1 VVGFRGKLEFD
12 TSKPDGVPL
21 KGLDSSRLR
30 DLGWRPSTELR
41 DALAKTVDWYRA
53 AAGKSD

>member
-1 VVGFRGKLEFD
+1 
-12 TSKPDGVPL
+12 VPL

-41 DALAKTVDWYRA
+41 DGLAKTVDWYRA